1 MTNPATFG
9 QLLRHLRK
17 RAGMTQGDLAATAG
31 YSVSLISALEKDR
44 RTPDPQIVVKRF
56 APHFADPGDAQLV
69 DRLLQLATGQT
80 DRGAA
85 PIHGAL
91 PPPVKLLGRDADIDT
106 LCQRLMHHPGRLI
119 TLTGPPG
126 IGKTSLAL
134 AVTHARAPFHADG
147 ACVVWL
153 GAVER
158 VELVAPAIASAL
170 GLVESSQPPAAR
182 LVAHLRRRELL
193 LVIDNFEQVM
203 AAAPLV
209 AELLAACPSL
219 RILITSRERLRLR
232 AEQSIALRPLD
243 NQSAVELFI
252 ARVRSLDARYEL
264 PSSQAGAVAE
274 ICRLLDDLPLAI
286 ELIASHALALS
297 PAALLERLTD
307 RRLDLLDQ
315 HGADLPADLQRT
327 LTMALQRSYAL
338 LTPTEQHLLRLVGVF
353 NGGVSLDALEWLG
366 VDLRTLQALANKS
379 LVRLES
385 VGDDRRVA
393 LLETVRD
400 FALRRLQDACE
411 LEAAQGRRLAWCIAL
426 AEQAAPLLHS
436 AAQTRWLQRL
446 EPDRYNFYAALQF
459 ALEIGAIADA
469 VRLCVALR
477 HFWVA
482 RNHVA
487 EIAGW
492 LGAIHAAAEESD
504 LDAQLWVHLLNCEG
518 TIAFYRAEYVAANAH
533 FANALLAAEK
543 IGDRSGIAYALDGLG
558 AEAANRDDLADA
570 RACSVASLEHSTA
583 IGDDWLAGITLMNLG
598 EIARLE
604 GDLAAAT
611 CHYSASMS
619 RLQRAGDPFFIAI
632 AQINLG
638 QVYLHQGEF
647 AQAESVLRQSL
658 ESGLQAESVQVVAPA
673 LEKLA
678 EVLAERDS
686 ESAGRLFGLALG
698 LRQASGVTVQPVDQ
712 ADYDRLAD
720 RLRSRLGTPGAAVTA
735 ALGARLQWPA
745 IRAEVGAI
753 SLAFTNGIMQQASSD
768 AGHSG
773 RSLRM
778 LPTQNL

>member
-1 MTNPATFG
+1 MTNPTSFG
-9 QLLRHLRK
+9 QMLRHLRK
-17 RAGMTQGDLAATAG
+17 RAGMTQGDLAAAAG
-31 YSVSLISALEKDR
+31 YSVSYISALEKNHR
-44 RTPDPQIVVKRF
+44 KPDPRLVAERF
-56 APHFADPGDAQLV
+56 APHFANPGDAQLV
-69 DRLLQLATGQT
+69 NRLLQLAAGQA

-85 PIHGAL
+85 PIHGAQQL
-91 PPPVKLLGRDADIDT
+91 PVKLLGRDADIDA

-134 AVTHARAPFHADG
+134 AVTHALAPFHADG

-158 VELVAPAIASAL
+158 VDLVAPAIASAL

-182 LVAHLRRRELL
+182 LVAHLRRREML

-209 AELLAACPSL
+209 AELLAACPAL

-232 AEQSIALRPLD
+232 AEQSVPLRPLD
-243 NQSAVELFI
+243 NDAAVDLFI
-252 ARVRSLDARYEL
+252 ARVRSLDARYDL
-264 PSSQAGAVAE
+264 SPSQHGAVAE

-286 ELIASHALALS
+286 ELIAGHALAS
-297 PAALLERLTD
+297 PPAALLERLTD

-315 HGADLPADLQRT
+315 PGADLSADQRT
-327 LTMALQRSYAL
+327 LTTALQRSYAL
-338 LTPTEQHLLRLVGVF
+338 LTPTEQRLLRLLGVF

-379 LVRLES
+379 LVRLEN
-385 VGDDRRVA
+385 VDDDRRVV
-393 LLETVRD
+393 LLETVRNY
-400 FALRRLQDACE
+400 ALRRLQEASE
-411 LEAAQGRRLAWCIAL
+411 LDTAQGRRLAWCIAL

-436 AAQTRWLQRL
+436 AGQTRWLQRL

-459 ALEIGAIADA
+459 ALDTGAIADA

-487 EIAGW
+487 EIAAW
-492 LGAIHAAAEESD
+492 LAAIHAAAEQSD

-518 TIAFYRAEYVAANAH
+518 TIAFYRAEYAAANAH
-533 FANALLAAEK
+533 FADALPRAEA
-543 IGDRSGIAYALDGLG
+543 IGDRLGIAYALDGLG
-558 AEAANRDDLADA
+558 AEAANRGDLSYA
-570 RACSVASLEHSTA
+570 RTCSVASLGHSTA
-583 IGDDWLAGITLMNLG
+583 ISDDWLAGITLMNLG

-604 GDLAAAT
+604 NDLAAAA

-619 RLQRAGDPFFIAI
+619 RLQRAGDPFFIAV

-638 QVYLHQGEF
+638 QVYLHQGDF

-658 ESGLQAESVQVVAPA
+658 ASGLQAESVQVVAPA

-686 ESAGRLFGLALG
+686 ESAGRLFGFALG
-698 LRQASGVTVQPVDQ
+698 LRQASGVIVQPVDQ

-720 RLRSRLGTPGAAVTA
+720 RLRSRLRAPGAAVTA
-735 ALGARLQWPA
+735 TVSARLQWSA
-745 IRAEVGAI
+745 IRADVGAI
-753 SLAFTNGIMQQASSD
+753 LSLEIS
-768 AGHSG
+768 
-773 RSLRM
+773 
-778 LPTQNL
+778 

>member
-1 MTNPATFG
+1 MTNPTTFG

-17 RAGMTQGDLAATAG
+17 RAGMTQSDLAAAAG
-31 YSVSLISALEKDR
+31 YSVSLISALEKNR
-44 RTPDPQIVVKRF
+44 RTPNLQMAAERF
-56 APHFADPGDAQLV
+56 APHFANPGDAPLV
-69 DRLLQLATGQT
+69 ARLLQLAVGEADHSATSVP
-80 DRGAA
+80 GASS
-85 PIHGAL
+85 
-91 PPPVKLLGRDADIDT
+91 PPGKLLGRDADMDA

-134 AVTHARAPFHADG
+134 AVTHALAPFLAHG
-147 ACVVWL
+147 VCVVWL

-158 VELVAPAIASAL
+158 AELVAPAIASAL
-170 GLVESSQPPAAR
+170 GLVESNQPPAAR
-182 LVAHLRRRELL
+182 LVAHLRRREML

-203 AAAPLV
+203 PAAPLV
-209 AELLAACPSL
+209 SDLLAACPAL

-232 AEQSIALRPLD
+232 AEQSVPLRPLE
-243 NQSAVELFI
+243 NQAAVELFI
-252 ARVRSLDARYEL
+252 ARVRSLDARFEL
-264 PSSQAGAVAE
+264 PPGQRGPVAE

-286 ELIASHALALS
+286 ELIASHALALP
-297 PAALLERLTD
+297 PAVLLERLTD

-315 HGADLPADLQRT
+315 HGADLPADQRT
-327 LTMALQRSYAL
+327 LTTALQRSYVL
-338 LTPTEQHLLRLVGVF
+338 LTPTEQRLLRLLGVF

-366 VDLRTLQALANKS
+366 VDLRGLQALANKS

-385 VGDDRRVA
+385 VSDERRA
-393 LLETVRD
+393 LLLETVRD
-400 FALRRLQDACE
+400 FALRRLQ
-411 LEAAQGRRLAWCIAL
+411 EAGEWETAQARRLACCIGL
-426 AEQAAPLLHS
+426 AEQAAPFLHS

-459 ALEIGAIADA
+459 ALETGAVADA

-518 TIAFYRAEYVAANAH
+518 TIAFYRAEYAAANAH
-533 FANALLAAEK
+533 FADALARAEA

-558 AEAANRDDLADA
+558 AEAANRGDLPYA
-570 RACSVASLEHSTA
+570 RICSVASLEHSTA
-583 IGDDWLAGITLMNLG
+583 LGDDWLAGITLMNLG

-604 GDLAAAT
+604 GDLAGAAR
-611 CHYSASMS
+611 HYSASLS
-619 RLQRAGDPFFIAI
+619 RLQRAGDPFFVAV

-638 QVYLHQGEF
+638 QVYLHQGDL
-647 AQAESVLRQSL
+647 AQAEGMLRQSL

-678 EVLAERDS
+678 EVLAERDN
-686 ESAGRLFGLALG
+686 ESAGRLFSLALR

-720 RLRSRLGTPGAAVTA
+720 RLHPRLQASGCTDAVV
-735 ALGARLQWPA
+735 LGARLQWPA
-745 IRAEVGAI
+745 IRDDVGAI
-753 SLAFTNGIMQQASSD
+753 LSLEISRPSTS
-768 AGHSG
+768 
-773 RSLRM
+773 
-778 LPTQNL
+778 